1 MNKKNIASGFFI
13 TGFKRIFTQVAQI
26 LLSIIIARLVSP
38 SDYGILGIIMVLVHI
53 STVFI
58 DNGLGSALIYKH
70 NLNQNDI
77 NTVFTFNVCL
87 SSLFYIIIFF
97 TAPFISSFFE
107 IPSLNIYLKVC
118 SIIIFIDS
126 LYIVSTAIL
135 KVQGKY
141 TKLAIANFS
150 STTISG
156 IVGIFFAY
164 IGLGIWALV
173 IQSITKSCIN
183 LLILTTNSVKPKFGF
198 KISSF
203 KALFSYS
210 INIFTA
216 SSITKIVEEFTT
228 FFIGK
233 VYNAYDLGIYSRSSQ
248 FAMIPNTGI
257 GSAVNV
263 VIFPTLSGLKNNLEA
278 FSHTFKEFI
287 IKLAII
293 SIPIYFTLSLIAK
306 PMIMT
311 VLTEKWQETI
321 IYLQILCFGRILC
334 LISTVTIQALNAC
347 GRTDLSM
354 KQQFYK
360 LGIKTIMLFSCM
372 FFGLFWVVIAEALYN
387 IIQYFIT
394 NCYSKKILGY
404 GIKQQIYDIY
414 KYIIICIIDY
424 IICYYIMSISNSYIY
439 QLFAGITMFIVIYL
453 IAICLIGEKHQL
465 ISIIN
470 LIKRK

>member
-13 TGFKRIFTQVAQI
+13 TGFERIFTQGAQI
-26 LLSIIIARLVSP
+26 LLSIVIARLVSP

-183 LLILTTNSVKPKFGF
+183 LLILTTNSIKPKFGF

-293 SIPIYFTLSLIAK
+293 SIPSSSGNLLYFSQYIFFKSSSSDGPSTKMIFCDKTIRKVSYPGNRCSVLAVSLSISLSLKYSLAIK
-306 PMIMT
+306 HKFFRLNLFNT
-311 VLTEKWQETI
+311 YE
-321 IYLQILCFGRILC
+321 LC
-334 LISTVTIQALNAC
+334 
-347 GRTDLSM
+347 
-354 KQQFYK
+354 
-360 LGIKTIMLFSCM
+360 
-372 FFGLFWVVIAEALYN
+372 VVI
-387 IIQYFIT
+387 
-394 NCYSKKILGY
+394 KIWLVLLSS
-404 GIKQQIYDIY
+404 
-414 KYIIICIIDY
+414 
-424 IICYYIMSISNSYIY
+424 MN
-439 QLFAGITMFIVIYL
+439 L
-453 IAICLIGEKHQL
+453 
-465 ISIIN
+465 IN
-470 LIKRK
+470 LLKFV